1 MGAPHQRSEPRMIPL
16 DWIPLPVDE
25 QLRRS
30 SEFLE
35 LLKRRR
41 SVRHF
46 SDRPVPRELLETI
59 IETAATAPSGANKQ
73 PWKFVLVDD
82 PELRRNIREAAEKEE
97 KTTYEKRM
105 PREWAEDLEPLGTEW
120 RKEFL
125 EVAPVL
131 VVVFKEKY
139 GVNRSKHYYVEES
152 VGIACGFLLTAVHNA
167 GLACLTHT
175 PSPMNFLSRILGRPA
190 NETPYLLIPVG
201 YPAEGAVVPDIS
213 RKPLSEVLVQN
224 RGPVE

>member
-1 MGAPHQRSEPRMIPL
+1 MIPL

-152 VGIACGFLLTAVHNA
+152 V
-167 GLACLTHT
+167 
-175 PSPMNFLSRILGRPA
+175 
-190 NETPYLLIPVG
+190 
-201 YPAEGAVVPDIS
+201 
-213 RKPLSEVLVQN
+213 
-224 RGPVE
+224 